1 MEIFRIIGVGIITA
15 ITALIVRQV
24 KPEISVIISI
34 TGGILMLLMIAN
46 SLTSVFD
53 TFSQVIE
60 KSGLTKGLF
69 STILKIVG
77 VGYITEFSASLC
89 QDAGVNSVADKILLG
104 GKIVIL
110 VLALPIVSNIIEII
124 SGLLPWKNLILKKT
138 KNLNLQ
144 EMF

>member
-1 MEIFRIIGVGIITA
+1 MEIFKIIGVGIITA

-77 VGYITEFSASLC
+77 VGYITEFSASLF

-124 SGLLPWKNLILKKT
+124 AGLLP
-138 KNLNLQ
+138 
-144 EMF
+144 

>member
-34 TGGILMLLMIAN
+34 TGGIMILLMIAN
-46 SLTSVFD
+46 SLTSVFE
-53 TFSQVIE
+53 TFGQVIE
-60 KSGLTKGLF
+60 KSGLTTGLF

-77 VGYITEFSASLC
+77 VGYVTEFSASLC

-124 SGLLPWKNLILKKT
+124 SGLLPWKKVCFQTT
-138 KNLNLQ
+138 KNLNLR

>member
-15 ITALIVRQV
+15 ITALVVRQV

-34 TGGILMLLMIAN
+34 TGGILMLLLIAN
-46 SLTSVFD
+46 SLTSVFE
-53 TFSQVIE
+53 TFNSVIE

-77 VGYITEFSASLC
+77 VGYIAEFSASLC
-89 QDAGVNSVADKILLG
+89 QDAGASSVADKILLG

-110 VLALPIVSNIIEII
+110 VLALPIVTNIIEII
-124 SGLLPWKNLILKKT
+124 SGLLP
-138 KNLNLQ
+138 
-144 EMF
+144 

>member
-15 ITALIVRQV
+15 ITALVVRQV

-34 TGGILMLLMIAN
+34 TGGILMLILIAN
-46 SLTSVFD
+46 SLTSVFE
-53 TFSQVIE
+53 TFNSVIE

-77 VGYITEFSASLC
+77 VGYIAEFSASLC
-89 QDAGVNSVADKILLG
+89 QDAGANSVADKILLG

-110 VLALPIVSNIIEII
+110 VLALPIVTNIIEII
-124 SGLLPWKNLILKKT
+124 SGLLP
-138 KNLNLQ
+138 
-144 EMF
+144 